1 MYETIVVSI
10 DWRYIMKAKV
20 NRELTG
26 KNIKRLCEDR
36 NISIKDLQKSLEL
49 KTAVTIYK
57 WYEGKSMP
65 NIRIAVTLADVLNV
79 KIDELYVMD
88 YLD

>member
-1 MYETIVVSI
+1 
-10 DWRYIMKAKV
+10 MKAKV

-26 KNIKRLCEDR
+26 KNIKRLCEERD
-36 NISIKDLQKSLEL
+36 ISIKDLQKILEL

-57 WYEGKSMP
+57 WYEGKNIP
-65 NIRIAVTLADVLNV
+65 NIRIAVTLAGILNV